1 MTPVNINESIAERLA
16 DSCLFRGAPRSGI
29 ELIYDSGNLV
39 KVSEGERVIEEGR
52 VPQTLYVLLSGEMEV
67 ILPDPANRSAGRR
80 MATLRVG
87 DCFGEYGFIDR
98 RPASATVKAVRASD
112 VFMMP
117 LDKFD
122 RLIRSDA
129 ELERVLYRNL
139 LMLLVDRLRASNVL
153 IDMLR

>member
-1 MTPVNINESIAERLA
+1 MTPVNINESIVERLA
-16 DSCLFRGAPRSGI
+16 DSYLFRGAPRSGI
-29 ELIYDSGNLV
+29 ELIYDAGNLV